1 MPKPEISP
9 EIIRLIDEMEVFV
22 RAAAQLSQHPAPE
35 DIVKKNLR
43 LLNVVMTGADKDFI
57 EMLPEVNRPEARKLF
72 TQAREV
78 FGLYIGVYNQF
89 LTDRMQ
95 GIPETEALEFARQTM
110 EEEQK
115 PLELV

>member
-1 MPKPEISP
+1 MPAPEISP

-35 DIVKKNLR
+35 DIIKKNLR

-57 EMLPEVNRPEARKLF
+57 
-72 TQAREV
+72 
-78 FGLYIGVYNQF
+78 
-89 LTDRMQ
+89 